1 VCLHSTAYL
10 APASGS
16 DLEYVTRPAGVG
28 AKIQI
33 AAGAPAGDCRTG
45 ARYRH
50 LAPGFGVA
58 AAFVTPG
65 SAAPV
70 AADPGVDHAAAAD
83 DETAA

>member
-16 DLEYVTRPAGVG
+16 DLEYVTRPPGVG
-28 AKIQI
+28 AKILI
-33 AAGAPAGDCRTG
+33 AAGAPGGDCRTG

-50 LAPGFGVA
+50 LA

-70 AADPGVDHAAAAD
+70 AADPGVDHPAAAAD
-83 DETAA
+83 EAAA